1 MLAALAIPSI
11 QTLSV
16 MAEDTVSSA
25 SQSYVTSS
33 STSDQSS
40 ESTNASSSA
49 VSETSTDQ
57 STLPSSMTTETSSSS
72 DADPTIPSSSS
83 TEASSSSSSS
93 TTATSSSSSSTTTDT
108 SQTKPGT
115 AEGNK
120 APSSPAP
127 TRPAPTKPAPSRP
140 QEARPIPAQLPIMD
154 AWSGLSVS
162 AHLPSATASAA
173 YVEHWSGQD
182 AYSHNLLS
190 HRYGITAAQLDGFL
204 KSTGIAYDSNCVN
217 GAKLLE
223 WEKESGLDVR
233 AIIAIAMAESSL
245 GTQGVAREA
254 GANMFGYGAFDNNPG
269 HAKAFNDKVAV
280 AKMTE
285 ETIIQN
291 HNTSFE
297 IQDNKAK
304 LLSAGRLNVSVEG
317 GVYFTATNGTG
328 KSRAKIMEAIDQ
340 WIDGHGGTPAIPK
353 ELQMHSSALLTAVPV
368 SFKLSKP
375 NNVIGYSAVTY
386 PWGQCTWYV
395 YNRAQELGYHFGQ
408 FMGNGG
414 DWKNKAGYETTHTPK
429 AGYAISFSPGQA
441 GADPA
446 YGHVAIVE
454 EVKKDGTVLISES
467 NCMGLGV
474 ISYRTFTAAQAS
486 QLTYVVGQ
494 K

>member
-1 MLAALAIPSI
+1 MLMLVALAVPSI

-16 MAEDTVSSA
+16 LAEDTTPST
-25 SQSYVTSS
+25 SQSSSSTTSMTSTEGATDSTATSS
-33 STSDQSS
+33 SS
-40 ESTNASSSA
+40 ETA
-49 VSETSTDQ
+49 TSTDQ
-57 STLPSSMTTETSSSS
+57 TTAPSSSTETV
-72 DADPTIPSSSS
+72 PSSSS
-83 TEASSSSSSS
+83 TEPSSSSSSS
-93 TTATSSSSSSTTTDT
+93 TTPTSTSTSSSPTTDA
-108 SQTKPGT
+108 SQTQPGT

-120 APSSPAP
+120 TPAP
-127 TRPAPTKPAPSRP
+127 EPTQPAPATP
-140 QEARPIPAQLPIMD
+140 QEATPSPAQLPTVD
-154 AWSGLSVS
+154 SWSDFSVP
-162 AHLPSATASAA
+162 AHLPSAMASAA
-173 YVEHWSGQD
+173 YVEHWTGQD

-190 HRYGITAAQLDGFL
+190 HRYGITAAQLDGYL
-204 KSTGIAYDSNCVN
+204 KSTGISYDTNRIN

-245 GTQGVAREA
+245 GTQGVAKEA

-269 HAKAFNDKVAV
+269 HAKAFNDQVAV
-280 AKMTE
+280 TKLTE

-304 LLSAGRLNVSVEG
+304 LLSAGRLNISVEG
-317 GVYFTATNGTG
+317 GVYFTDTSGTG

-340 WIDGHGGTPAIPK
+340 WIDQHGGTPAIPK
-353 ELQMHSSALLTAVPV
+353 ELQMQSSALLTAVPV

-375 NNVIGYSAVTY
+375 NHVIGYSAVTY

-429 AGYAISFSPGQA
+429 AGYALSFSPGQA
-441 GADPA
+441 GADPS

-467 NCMGLGV
+467 NCIGLGV
-474 ISYRTFTAAQAS
+474 ISYRTFSAAQAS
-486 QLTYVVGQ
+486 QLTYVVGE

>member
-1 MLAALAIPSI
+1 MLMLAALAVPSI

-16 MAEDTVSSA
+16 LAEDTTPST
-25 SQSYVTSS
+25 SQSSSSTTSMTSTEGATDSTATSS
-33 STSDQSS
+33 SS
-40 ESTNASSSA
+40 ETA
-49 VSETSTDQ
+49 TSTDQ
-57 STLPSSMTTETSSSS
+57 TTAPSSSTETV
-72 DADPTIPSSSS
+72 PSSSS
-83 TEASSSSSSS
+83 TEPSSSSSSS
-93 TTATSSSSSSTTTDT
+93 TTPTSTSTSSSPTTDA
-108 SQTKPGT
+108 SQTQPGT

-120 APSSPAP
+120 TPAP
-127 TRPAPTKPAPSRP
+127 EPTQPAPATP
-140 QEARPIPAQLPIMD
+140 QEATPSPAQLPTVD
-154 AWSGLSVS
+154 SWSDFSVP
-162 AHLPSATASAA
+162 AHLPSAMASAA
-173 YVEHWSGQD
+173 YVEHWTGQD

-190 HRYGITAAQLDGFL
+190 HRYGITAAQLDGYL
-204 KSTGIAYDSNCVN
+204 KSTGIAYDTNRIN

-245 GTQGVAREA
+245 GTQGVAKEA

-269 HAKAFNDKVAV
+269 HAKAFNDQVAV
-280 AKMTE
+280 TKMTE

-304 LLSAGRLNVSVEG
+304 LLSAGRLNISVEG
-317 GVYFTATNGTG
+317 GVYFTDTSGTG

-340 WIDGHGGTPAIPK
+340 WIDQHGGTPAIPK
-353 ELQMHSSALLTAVPV
+353 ELQMQSSALLTAVPV

-375 NNVIGYSAVTY
+375 NHVIGYSAVTY

-429 AGYAISFSPGQA
+429 VGYALSFSPGQA
-441 GADPA
+441 GADPS

-467 NCMGLGV
+467 NCIGLGV
-474 ISYRTFTAAQAS
+474 ISYRTFSAAQAS
-486 QLTYVVGQ
+486 QLTYVVGER
-494 K
+494 

>member
-1 MLAALAIPSI
+1 MLMLAALAIPSI

-16 MAEDTVSSA
+16 LAEDTQPSTKQSSA
-25 SQSYVTSS
+25 TSTSS
-33 STSDQSS
+33 TDQSS
-40 ESTNASSSA
+40 EPTDLSSSA
-49 VSETSTDQ
+49 DSETSTDQ
-57 STLPSSMTTETSSSS
+57 SSLPSSTITEHSSSS
-72 DADPTIPSSSS
+72 DVDPTSPSSTSDSLNSSSS
-83 TEASSSSSSS
+83 TDSS
-93 TTATSSSSSSTTTDT
+93 TSSSSSRPTDA

-120 APSSPAP
+120 APTPAP
-127 TRPAPTKPAPSRP
+127 TQPALSTP
-140 QEARPIPAQLPIMD
+140 QEATPSPAQLPTVD
-154 AWSGLSVS
+154 SWSDFSVP
-162 AHLPSATASAA
+162 AHLPSAMASAA
-173 YVEHWSGQD
+173 YVEHWTGQD

-190 HRYGITAAQLDGFL
+190 HRYGITAAQLDGYL
-204 KSTGIAYDSNCVN
+204 KSTGIAYDTNRIN

-245 GTQGVAREA
+245 GTQGVAKEA

-269 HAKAFNDKVAV
+269 HAKAFNDQVAV
-280 AKMTE
+280 TKMTE

-304 LLSAGRLNVSVEG
+304 LLSAGRLNISVEG
-317 GVYFTATNGTG
+317 GVYFTDTSGTG

-340 WIDGHGGTPAIPK
+340 WIDQHGGTPAIPK
-353 ELQMHSSALLTAVPV
+353 ELQMQSSALLTAVPV

-375 NNVIGYSAVTY
+375 NHVIGYSAVTY

-429 AGYAISFSPGQA
+429 AGYALSFSPGQA
-441 GADPA
+441 GADPS

-467 NCMGLGV
+467 NCIGLGV
-474 ISYRTFTAAQAS
+474 ISYRTFSAAQAS
-486 QLTYVVGQ
+486 QLTYVVGE